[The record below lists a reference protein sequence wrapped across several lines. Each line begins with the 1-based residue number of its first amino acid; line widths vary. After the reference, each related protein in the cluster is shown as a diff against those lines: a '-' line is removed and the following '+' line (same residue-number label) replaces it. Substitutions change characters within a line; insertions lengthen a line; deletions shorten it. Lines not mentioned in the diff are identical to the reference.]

1 MNINS
6 SLNVSKT
13 GLFSDP
19 DHTATGEDRASVDFQ
34 SLQTLWLNTGTLC
47 NIECAH
53 CYIESSPSNDSLLY
67 LTEHEAATFFDEIHT
82 LNLPTSK
89 IGITGG
95 EPFMNPD
102 IIAIIEDS
110 LKRGFSVLVLTNA
123 MKPME
128 RHKANLK
135 RLADC
140 YGERLTLRVSLD
152 HYDAQLHE
160 VERGANT
167 WRPTIAGLKC
177 LADNGISFDIAG
189 RR

>member
-6 SLNVSKT
+6 SLNVSKM

-19 DHTATGEDRASVDFQ
+19 DRTATGEDRASVDFQ

-67 LTEHEAATFFDEIHT
+67 LSAQEAATFFDEIQT
-82 LNLPTSK
+82 LNLPTHE

-102 IIAIIEDS
+102 IIAIIDYIFIYAS
-110 LKRGFSVLVLTNA
+110 S
-123 MKPME
+123 
-128 RHKANLK
+128 
-135 RLADC
+135 
-140 YGERLTLRVSLD
+140 
-152 HYDAQLHE
+152 
-160 VERGANT
+160 
-167 WRPTIAGLKC
+167 
-177 LADNGISFDIAG
+177 
-189 RR
+189 